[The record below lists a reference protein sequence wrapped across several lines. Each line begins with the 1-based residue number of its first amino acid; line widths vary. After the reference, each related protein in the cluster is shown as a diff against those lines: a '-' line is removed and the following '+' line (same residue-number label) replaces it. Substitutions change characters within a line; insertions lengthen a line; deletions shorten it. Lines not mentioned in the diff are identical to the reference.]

1 MEGFEIEENPS
12 FVRQP
17 RWCGF
22 EGTHWRKVVYPFP
35 RGGISRSVKQP
46 GKTWIIYPRVQ
57 YLRPCWIRFLQPL
70 DKVDLMDVS
79 RMTRLLREVLPLEKT
94 GVSRFYGGREGR
106 KIRGELKKNS
116 AKNSNHRGRRMPRFD
131 PLFSPLFESSLCT
144 SGKWLRFTSRRGER
158 ESNFDNVEYNS

>member
-1 MEGFEIEENPS
+1 M
-12 FVRQP
+12 
-17 RWCGF
+17 
-22 EGTHWRKVVYPFP
+22 
-35 RGGISRSVKQP
+35 KQP
-46 GKTWIIYPRVQ
+46 TWIIYPRVQ

-70 DKVDLMDVS
+70 DKVDPMDVS

-131 PLFSPLFESSLCT
+131 PLFSLFSNHPFAHLGSDFVSL
-144 SGKWLRFTSRRGER
+144 RGER
-158 ESNFDNVEYNS
+158 RGRVISTMWDTQ

>member
-1 MEGFEIEENPS
+1 MEGFEIEETPS
-12 FVRQP
+12 FVHLDDNRGGADSKA
-17 RWCGF
+17 RIGGRSF
-22 EGTHWRKVVYPFP
+22 TPFP

-144 SGKWLRFTSRRGER
+144 SGK
-158 ESNFDNVEYNS
+158 